1 MNEGSGSTRISIRL
15 ADGAYF
21 PIFRYGDPDTR
32 NVSLIPASQGQSEAD
47 IQFFYHPS
55 DGGVPQSIGVVKIP
69 DLPLDSGEVELQ
81 LDAVI
86 GETGLLSVSIR
97 HIESG
102 RVERLELTLPEE
114 RGSFSQA
121 SQTVPAV
128 PPKKGGWLRWL
139 VGVLFVAAGLVLVFW
154 ITMKVT
160 HWGRQEPL
168 PPPVSLSAPQTPQN
182 PESAAV

>member
-1 MNEGSGSTRISIRL
+1 MNEGSGTTRISIRL
-15 ADGAYF
+15 ADGEHF

-32 NVSLIPASQGQSEAD
+32 NVSLVPASKGQSEAD

-55 DGGVPQSIGVVKIP
+55 DSDVPERIGVVKIP

-114 RGSFSQA
+114 PGSFSPAA
-121 SQTVPAV
+121 SNDPSVSPD
-128 PPKKGGWLRWL
+128 KNGRFRWL
-139 VGVLFVAAGLVLVFW
+139 IGVLFVAAGLILVFW
-154 ITMKVT
+154 ITMMVT
-160 HWGRQEPL
+160 RWGRQEPL
-168 PPPVSLSAPQTPQN
+168 PPPVSQSAPQTS
-182 PESAAV
+182 ESAAV